1 MMSIMFF
8 KGESLQPIVHLS
20 RNVLP
25 AKSALFVRL
34 LTGLLSAFSNSLAI
48 QKLKAQWAL
57 SKFQFKCTK
66 RIFKSNP
73 FHYEVV
79 EMQELKDNGIIF
91 NAIFIGTQNVC
102 QVVGV

>member
-34 LTGLLSAFSNSLAI
+34 FTGLLSAFSNSLAI
-48 QKLKAQWAL
+48 QKLKAGKHDIELDGQVQEDVTEVLHQCRKTPILEDTIRKQDKTGVLKA
-57 SKFQFKCTK
+57 FEMPFKG
-66 RIFKSNP
+66 
-73 FHYEVV
+73 
-79 EMQELKDNGIIF
+79 L
-91 NAIFIGTQNVC
+91 
-102 QVVGV
+102 